1 VDESPEVWRR
11 FVSAVKKREK
21 RRADGAYPTAQ
32 KLWCCGFDTA
42 MLTTLQSEEPMFF
55 TKFHHGSF
63 VYQGFYDAD
72 EEAGCLLLV
81 CRPPRSLSVVDLT
94 SANTKL

>member
-1 VDESPEVWRR
+1 
-11 FVSAVKKREK
+11 
-21 RRADGAYPTAQ
+21 
-32 KLWCCGFDTA
+32 

-81 CRPPRSLSVVDLT
+81 CRPPRSLSAVDLT
-94 SANTKL
+94 SANTQLYFLLARFDFCPAASVFCLAVVCDHRTMD